1 MKNQCSRSTYL
12 QLLVLMMHAKR
23 CMCGAVERQKLTP
36 AQGMLLVLLDP
47 NKGLPMQR
55 LSELMGCD
63 ASNITGL
70 VDRLDAS
77 GYIIRTTNPQ
87 DRRVKTIQLSAK
99 GEACRNELINE
110 LEVSEATDLSSLSK
124 AEAQEF
130 TRIVGKLADQ
140 IRAI

>member
-1 MKNQCSRSTYL
+1 MKKECSNSTYL

-23 CMCGAVERQKLTP
+23 CMCSAVERQKLTP
-36 AQGMLLVLLDP
+36 AQGMLLVLLDVDT
-47 NKGLPMQR
+47 GISMQR

-77 GYIIRTTNPQ
+77 GYIIRSTNPK
-87 DRRVKTIQLSAK
+87 DRRVKTIQLSTK
-99 GEACRNELINE
+99 GEACRSELINE
-110 LEVSEATDLSSLSK
+110 LKVSEATDLSSLSENE
-124 AEAQEF
+124 AEEF
-130 TRIVGKLADQ
+130 MRITAKLANR